1 MPLSRNPDVIWAD
14 GPGGMPTEPFKP
26 DIRAVMKEIERR
38 LDLHISLNGLIYSSK
53 AAINADLAHD
63 ANSMAW
69 VLGDP
74 IAANNG
80 ARSPS

>member
-14 GPGGMPTEPFKP
+14 GPAGMPTEPFKP
-26 DIRAVMKEIERR
+26 DIRVVMKEIERR
-38 LDLHISLNGLIYSSK
+38 LDLHISSNGLIYPSK
-53 AAINADLAHD
+53 TAINADLAHD

-74 IAANNG
+74 IAANKVG
-80 ARSPS
+80 DKA